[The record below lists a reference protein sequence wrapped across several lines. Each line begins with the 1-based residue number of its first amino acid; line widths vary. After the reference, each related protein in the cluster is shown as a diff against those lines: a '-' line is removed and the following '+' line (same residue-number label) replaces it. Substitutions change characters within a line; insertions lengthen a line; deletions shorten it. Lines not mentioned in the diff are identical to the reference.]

1 MPDLGRKAVAMIAL
15 TSSRSVLALVC
26 ANMKDRQPVEEL
38 LGVCDVEEFVSARV
52 EGRTEAKR

>member
-1 MPDLGRKAVAMIAL
+1 
-15 TSSRSVLALVC
+15 
-26 ANMKDRQPVEEL
+26 MKDRQPVEEL